1 MEVTAPNRPQASTGF
16 TLIEL
21 VIVIALVGI
30 LLRLAVPPLRGALAD
45 QRAKSVA
52 YETMAALNL
61 ARSEAIKRNTN
72 VTLTATTAT
81 STSSTCDGTQL
92 WTLAV
97 GASTLQSWCVPAT
110 VSISAGFANVTFKVD
125 GRATAATSITVC
137 DNPGSRRVKQRL
149 ITLDASGRPN
159 LTLGAVCGTAS

>member
-1 MEVTAPNRPQASTGF
+1 MEVSTGIPPRTSAGF
-16 TLIEL
+16 SLIEL
-21 VIVIALVGI
+21 VIVIALVGV
-30 LLRLAVPPLRGALAD
+30 LLRLAVPPLRGTLAD
-45 QRAKSVA
+45 QRAKTVA

-72 VTLTATTAT
+72 ITLTATTAIGT
-81 STSSTCDGTQL
+81 TASCDGTQL

-97 GASTLQSWCVPAT
+97 GGTTLQRWCVAST

-137 DNPGSRRVKQRL
+137 DNPGSRRVKQRI

-159 LTLGAVCGTAS
+159 LTLGAACGTAT